1 MKKLLMGLGIAGI
14 LAANPIV
21 GEAALGDHTLKYG
34 MTHSEV
40 RDLQQTLK
48 TKGYF
53 SYSGTPT
60 TYFGTYTQSAV
71 MSFQKAKGL
80 SADGIAGPATFKALG
95 VTNSYNAS
103 HIVSTAK
110 QYIGVP
116 YVWGGTSPSGF
127 DCSGYVDYVFN
138 KSAGITL
145 PRTTADMYKQG
156 TKVTT
161 LQAGDLVFFTTYTTG
176 ASHVGIYVGSNQFI
190 SATSSNGVAIVS
202 MDNSYWKARYLGAK
216 RI

>member
-1 MKKLLMGLGIAGI
+1 MKKLLMGLGIAGV

-21 GEAALGDHTLKYG
+21 GQAALGDHTLRYG
-34 MTHSEV
+34 MTHTEV
-40 RDLQQTLK
+40 KDLQQTLK

-53 SYSGTPT
+53 TYSGTTT

-71 MSFQKAKGL
+71 KSFQKAKGL
-80 SADGIAGPATFKALG
+80 TADGIAGPATFKALG
-95 VTNSYNAS
+95 VTKSYSATA
-103 HIVSTAK
+103 IVSTAK

-127 DCSGYVDYVFN
+127 DCSGYVYYVFN

-145 PRTTADMYKQG
+145 PRTTAEMYKQG

-161 LQAGDLVFFTTYTTG
+161 LKTGDLVFFTTYTTG
-176 ASHVGIYVGSNQFI
+176 ASHVGIYIGNNQFI
-190 SATSSNGVAIVS
+190 SATSSSGVSIVS